1 MATKNR
7 HMFEFRLG
15 KLGLI
20 LFIGGMSLLLFSSFL
35 IGIVV
40 GKHMEAY
47 PERYSSGLTELI
59 RDRLLAV
66 SPKAA
71 DKDARDVGEEKFG
84 LTFYETLGGGKGAA
98 AVGSRNGDA
107 KNKNS
112 EMPAGQIAPPVN
124 VPEKEVPAPI
134 SGGAVSKTTPTVPAD
149 ESGLKKQTPLA
160 GGPAGESGVQKP
172 SVSPVPSTPKVK
184 AAAQADTG
192 RFEIQAAA
200 YREKGQAELLV
211 KKLKTLGFS
220 PHVVM
225 KDLPGKG
232 RWFRVIVAGFE
243 SREKAKETA
252 GQMAGK
258 IRGLNCVIRASG
270 NNGN

>member
-1 MATKNR
+1 MALKNR
-7 HMFEFRLG
+7 RIFELRLG
-15 KLGLI
+15 KLGLL
-20 LFIGGMSLLLFSSFL
+20 LFICGMSLLLFSSFL
-35 IGIVV
+35 IGVIV

-59 RDRLLAV
+59 RDRLLTFQTKV
-66 SPKAA
+66 GEKAEKGA
-71 DKDARDVGEEKFG
+71 SEEKFD
-84 LTFYETLGGGKGAA
+84 LTFYETLGGDKGAA
-98 AVGSRNGDA
+98 AVGSRNVEA

-112 EMPAGQIAPPVN
+112 EMPAGRIAPPAN
-124 VPEKEVPAPI
+124 VQGKKMPAPI
-134 SGGAVSKTTPTVPAD
+134 PGDAVSKTTPTVHAD
-149 ESGLKKQTPLA
+149 ESDLKKQTPLA
-160 GGPAGESGVQKP
+160 EGPAGETSLEKP
-172 SVSPVPSTPKVK
+172 SVSAVPSTPQAK

-200 YREKGQAELLV
+200 YREQRQAEQLV
-211 KKLKTLGFS
+211 KKLKALGFS

-225 KDLPGKG
+225 KDLPVKGK
-232 RWFRVIVAGFE
+232 WFRVIVAGFE

-270 NNGN
+270 NNAN

>member
-1 MATKNR
+1 MALKNR
-7 HMFEFRLG
+7 RIFELKLG
-15 KLGLI
+15 KLGLL
-20 LFIGGMSLLLFSSFL
+20 LFICGMSLLLFSSFL
-35 IGIVV
+35 IGVVV

-59 RDRLLAV
+59 RDRLLTAPTKV
-66 SPKAA
+66 GG
-71 DKDARDVGEEKFG
+71 KDAQQVKEEKFG
-84 LTFYETLGGGKGAA
+84 LTFYETLGGDKGSA
-98 AVGSRNGDA
+98 AVESRNGDA

-112 EMPAGQIAPPVN
+112 EMPAGRIAPPAN
-124 VPEKEVPAPI
+124 VQETEVPASI
-134 SGGAVSKTTPTVPAD
+134 SGDAVSKTTPTVPAD
-149 ESGLKKQTPLA
+149 ESSLKKQA
-160 GGPAGESGVQKP
+160 SSAEGPAGETGRQKP

-200 YREKGQAELLV
+200 YRESRQAEQLV
-211 KKLKTLGFS
+211 KKLKVLGFS

-232 RWFRVIVAGFE
+232 RWFRVIVGGFE
-243 SREKAKETA
+243 SKEKAREAA
-252 GQMAGK
+252 GQMTGK
-258 IRGLNCVIRASG
+258 IRGLNWLIRASG